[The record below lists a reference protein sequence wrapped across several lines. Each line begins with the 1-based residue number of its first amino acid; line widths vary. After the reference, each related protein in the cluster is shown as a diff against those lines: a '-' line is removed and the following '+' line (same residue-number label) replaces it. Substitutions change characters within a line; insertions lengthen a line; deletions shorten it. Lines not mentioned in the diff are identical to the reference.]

1 MDATWLEDFIAV
13 VREGGFSRAAEQRAI
28 SQPAF
33 SRRIRCLEEWVGTPL
48 FDRAARGVE
57 LTPAGAMFKPYAE
70 EVLRQLDT
78 GRREAVGA
86 AQVSTETL
94 RFVAT
99 QALSLT
105 FFPPW
110 LRSLE
115 RGAPLMASI
124 QLTTESM
131 EGCET
136 LMIDGRAQFLLC
148 HHHRAASTRLSDDR
162 FKSVHLDDDILV
174 PVAAPGLAGAAALRD
189 GPYLAYTESSGMGR
203 ILRAAWLEDHRPRLP
218 EPVFSSHMATVL
230 VMMARDGRGVTWAP
244 LSLVGD
250 DLRAGRLVQLG
261 GPADAVRI
269 EVHLLRP
276 RVRQSRAAERFWER
290 LLDHLARPV
299 PTAV

>member
-33 SRRIRCLEEWVGTPL
+33 SRRIRCLEAWVGTPL
-48 FDRAARGVE
+48 FDRSARGVG
-57 LTPAGAMFKPYAE
+57 LTPAGTQFKPYAE

-78 GRREAVGA
+78 GRREAVSA

-99 QALSLT
+99 HALSLT

-115 RGAPLMASI
+115 HAAPLMAAI
-124 QLTTESM
+124 QLTADSM
-131 EGCET
+131 AGCET

-162 FKSVHLDDDILV
+162 FKSVHLGDDTLV
-174 PVAAPGLAGAAALRD
+174 PVAAPHLAGGAALRD
-189 GPYLAYTESSGMGR
+189 GPFLAYAESSGMGR
-203 ILRAAWLEDHRPRLP
+203 ILRAAWQDDHRARLS

-230 VMMARDGRGVTWAP
+230 AMMARDGRGVTWAP
-244 LSLVGD
+244 LSLVDD
-250 DLRAGRLVQLG
+250 DLRAGRLVRLG
-261 GPADAVRI
+261 GDADAVPI
-269 EVHLLRP
+269 EIHLFRP

-290 LLDHLARPV
+290 LLEHLA
-299 PTAV
+299 A